1 MSSAVCA
8 SCMLELQ
15 DEPYRCSRCG
25 APQLV
30 PASMA
35 FQLSD
40 PKLGAEA
47 IANTNHFH
55 SQGGAVRMN
64 DDQLTLLNVSQ
75 VAVIL
80 GVTKARAYT
89 LIADGSIPVVRLRR
103 QLRVSRAALEK
114 FIEKGGRPLTGDR
127 RAETAA

>member
-35 FQLSD
+35 IPLSD
-40 PKLGAEA
+40 PELGGEA
-47 IANTNHFH
+47 IANRNQSH
-55 SQGGAVRMN
+55 SQRGESRMN
-64 DDQLTLLNVSQ
+64 DDRITLLNVSQ
-75 VAVIL
+75 VALIL
-80 GVTKARAYT
+80 GVSKARVYA

-103 QLRVSRAALEK
+103 QLRVSRGALEK
-114 FIEKGGRPLTGDR
+114 FIERGGRPL
-127 RAETAA
+127 AETWHEEPAA